1 MNVHVRENARWEKK
15 SGEPEFVEI
24 EKALEDLSDAA
35 TKSAAQASD
44 ARKRVETLERRFGAI
59 EQGHTDLETLLARM
73 PALGAERKEVTIE
86 SKAFG
91 NFLRHGPESL
101 GPEERKSLNVSD
113 STNGGYLAPDGFV
126 ADLVR
131 NVVLFSP
138 VRQVA
143 RVSNTAAAA
152 VTLPKRTGQ
161 LTASWVSE
169 TAPRPRTQPSYG
181 QVRLPVVEAS
191 CYVDVSNSLLEDAG
205 IDLASELAFDF
216 AEEFG
221 RLEGAGM
228 VVGDGVDKPSGFMLD
243 AGVGETISGSA
254 AEITG
259 DGMIDL
265 FYAVA
270 APYRARGTWM
280 MNATS
285 LAAVR
290 KIKTTDGDY
299 IWQRA
304 LAVGQ
309 PETILGR
316 PVVEAPDMPSAG
328 AGLYP
333 VAFGD
338 FQSAYRVYDRVQLSI
353 LRDPYSIQTEGQVRF
368 HARRRLAAGVVR
380 AEAIRKLKCAA
391 S

>member
-1 MNVHVRENARWEKK
+1 MNMHVRGSARWEKK
-15 SGEPEFVEI
+15 SGEPEFIEI
-24 EKALEDLSDAA
+24 EKALGDLSEAA
-35 TKSAAQASD
+35 TKSASQASD
-44 ARKRVETLERRFGAI
+44 ARKRVEALERRFATI
-59 EQGHTDLETLLARM
+59 EEGQSDFEKILARL
-73 PALGAERKEVTIE
+73 PANGAERKEITIE

-91 NFLRHGPESL
+91 SFLRHGPEGL
-101 GPEERKSLNVSD
+101 APEERKSLNVSD
-113 STNGGYLAPDGFV
+113 STNGGFLAPDGFV
-126 ADLVR
+126 AELLR

-143 RVSNTAAAA
+143 RVGNTAAAA

-161 LTASWVSE
+161 LTATWVSE
-169 TAPRPRTQPSYG
+169 TGQRQRTQPSYG
-181 QVRLPVVEAS
+181 QVRLPVVEAA
-191 CYVDVSNSLLEDAG
+191 CYVDVSNALLEDAG
-205 IDLASELAFDF
+205 IDVASELALDF

-221 RLEGAGM
+221 RLEGGAM

-243 AGVGETISGSA
+243 AGVGETISGHA
-254 AEITG
+254 TQITG

-265 FYAVA
+265 FYALA

-290 KIKTTDGDY
+290 KIKGTDGHY
-299 IWQRA
+299 IWQPA

-391 S
+391 A

>member
-1 MNVHVRENARWEKK
+1 MNMHVRGSARWEKK
-15 SGEPEFVEI
+15 SGEPEFIEI
-24 EKALEDLSDAA
+24 EKALGDLSEAA
-35 TKSAAQASD
+35 TKSASQASD
-44 ARKRVETLERRFGAI
+44 ARKRVEALERRFATI
-59 EQGHTDLETLLARM
+59 EEGQSDFEKILARL
-73 PALGAERKEVTIE
+73 PANGAERKEITIE

-91 NFLRHGPESL
+91 SFLRHGPEGL
-101 GPEERKSLNVSD
+101 APEERKSLNVSD
-113 STNGGYLAPDGFV
+113 STNGGFLAPDGFV
-126 ADLVR
+126 AELLR

-143 RVSNTAAAA
+143 RVGNTAAAA

-161 LTASWVSE
+161 LTATWVSE
-169 TAPRPRTQPSYG
+169 TGQRQRTQPSYG
-181 QVRLPVVEAS
+181 QVRLPVVEAA
-191 CYVDVSNSLLEDAG
+191 CYVDVSNALLEDAG
-205 IDLASELAFDF
+205 IDVASELALDF

-221 RLEGAGM
+221 RLEGGAM

-243 AGVGETISGSA
+243 AGVGETISGHA
-254 AEITG
+254 TQITG

-265 FYAVA
+265 FYALA

-290 KIKTTDGDY
+290 KIKGTDGHY
-299 IWQRA
+299 IWQPA

-328 AGLYP
+328 TGLYP

-391 S
+391 A